1 MHIYSVMK
9 KLWSWTGE
17 IIRNFIYKHRLF
29 YKKRPV
35 FEKDLKKESL
45 DNLISLKEAERDY
58 LSSNVTI
65 VLWIFWVI
73 FIFDNFL
80 WKISFFILFLIAL
93 VNLTVAVEEKKEN
106 IRIYDKV
113 INEKLKVQN
122 EKNDRYQKEILR
134 YLKNIEK
141 GLNDNDK

>member
-1 MHIYSVMK
+1 MHIYLVMK
-9 KLWSWTGE
+9 NLWSWTGE

-106 IRIYDKV
+106 IRIYDKL
-113 INEKLKVQN
+113 ISKKMKDQERKEENYK
-122 EKNDRYQKEILR
+122 KEILK
-134 YLKNIEK
+134 YLNNIEK
-141 GLNDNDK
+141 ELNDNKK